1 MPIAKNAGAQA
12 ALVTAPAAVVGTI
25 EMAVERLRDLVAS
38 LEISLSE
45 REPIKALEGHTS
57 RLVRRAPLLRRR
69 FD

>member
-1 MPIAKNAGAQA
+1 MPIAKNVDAQT
-12 ALVTAPAAVVGTI
+12 VRGPVGGVDASSV
-25 EMAVERLRDLVAS
+25 ERAVERLRDLVAS

-69 FD
+69 FE